1 MGLIEETMIEKI
13 KEIAKRKGISRYK
26 ISRLSGVSD
35 ALLMRYWGGEVQ
47 PSIGN
52 FEKILKALNCKIEIV
67 DLDED

>member
-1 MGLIEETMIEKI
+1 MELTIIEKI
-13 KEIAKRKGISRYK
+13 KEIAKKKGVSRYK

-35 ALLMRYWGGEVQ
+35 TLLMRYWGGEVQ

-52 FEKILKALNCKIEIV
+52 VEKMLKALNCKIEIV